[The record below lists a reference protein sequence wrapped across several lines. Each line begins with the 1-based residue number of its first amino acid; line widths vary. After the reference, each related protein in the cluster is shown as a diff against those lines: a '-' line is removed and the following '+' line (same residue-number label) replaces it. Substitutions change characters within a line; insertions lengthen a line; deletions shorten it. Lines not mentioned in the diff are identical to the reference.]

1 MTIPLVQNSGILT
14 KCNGTLM
21 DPRPHGFLFSS
32 KNIHSNP
39 GQPVC
44 RRAFIKM
51 LAIGSARLG
60 RTRKRFNGL
69 DERTI
74 RGPGISCCLDFS

>member
-1 MTIPLVQNSGILT
+1 MIRLVQSGILT
-14 KCNGTLM
+14 KSNGTLM
-21 DPRPHGFLFSS
+21 DTRPHEVLGMKPSFKPRS
-32 KNIHSNP
+32 

-51 LAIGSARLG
+51 LAISSARLG

-69 DERTI
+69 DERTL
-74 RGPGISCCLDFS
+74 RGPGRFNF